1 MNKDVTNTF
10 DAEPKAPTGGSAHL
24 PLWLTGLL
32 GLLFYW
38 GCYYVDEHGSGF
50 NQFVYAPYYD
60 TNELARIIPSSGDE
74 SYALGR
80 AKYQQICMPC
90 HQESGLGVPNQ
101 FPPLAG
107 SEWVNAPGAGR
118 IIRIAQTGLTG
129 PVKVKGVE
137 YGAAA
142 AMPAMGATLTDKE
155 LAAVLTYIR
164 STWGNKGSKVTEAQV
179 KAVRGVLGGRTEP
192 HTAEELQKTPETE

>member
-10 DAEPKAPTGGSAHL
+10 DAEPKSTSGSGAYL

-38 GCYYVDEHGSGF
+38 GCYYVDERGSGF
-50 NQFVYAPYYD
+50 NQYVYGPYRD
-60 TNELARIIPSSGDE
+60 TNELAAVVPSGDGGM
-74 SYALGR
+74 SALGR

-90 HQESGLGVPNQ
+90 HQESGSGVPNQ

-118 IIRIAQTGLTG
+118 IIRITQTGLSG
-129 PVKVKGVE
+129 PVKVKG
-137 YGAAA
+137 ADWNA
-142 AMPAMGATLTDKE
+142 AMPPMGATLTDKE

-164 STWGNKGSKVTEAQV
+164 SAWGNNASKVTEDQV
-179 KAVRGVLGGRTEP
+179 KTVRGVLGGRTDP